1 MRAQQQK
8 RAQCWLCWNPPA
20 SQPTPTRRTR
30 AVMLRGLNV
39 SSKTMNRNLNNG
51 YAIALGRHHCS
62 RVRKLRGH
70 SFLRPPATTPRALS
84 SRKGHRIDYRSA
96 GLATLI
102 RSGDG
107 TRGRNGR
114 RVSPEMTQLQGSG
127 GLAWHSR
134 QFRDGG
140 SAVAAS
146 EYLASSSSLFWWLR
160 CFTAGLACLAN
171 CKLVLPRA
179 LVLNEGSERWPAS
192 FAIGKQAL
200 NRIPGTA
207 ETPRPTLKPQN
218 ASFVSLRRSEIL
230 ASVKEA

>member
-1 MRAQQQK
+1 
-8 RAQCWLCWNPPA
+8 
-20 SQPTPTRRTR
+20 
-30 AVMLRGLNV
+30 
-39 SSKTMNRNLNNG
+39 
-51 YAIALGRHHCS
+51 
-62 RVRKLRGH
+62 
-70 SFLRPPATTPRALS
+70 
-84 SRKGHRIDYRSA
+84 
-96 GLATLI
+96 
-102 RSGDG
+102 
-107 TRGRNGR
+107 
-114 RVSPEMTQLQGSG
+114 MTELQGCG

-146 EYLASSSSLFWWLR
+146 EYLASSSSLFWWLP

-171 CKLVLPRA
+171 WKLVLPRA

-207 ETPRPTLKPQN
+207 EPPRPTLKPQS